1 MDTQKISPASV
12 IKSLG
17 LVFGD
22 IGTSPIYTLAVIFM
36 MTERTEANF
45 IGILSLIIWTLLLL
59 VTVEYAWLAMSLSK
73 AGEGGTIVLL
83 SILRPM
89 LQSGKKIGVAS
100 VLAFIGVSLLVGDGV
115 ITPAITILSA
125 VEGLVLLPGLEDV
138 SQGTLVVLALLVAV
152 FLFSIQKNGSSRLS
166 AFFGPV
172 MAVWFGVLACSGL
185 AALSQF
191 PAVLKAVNPWYGIDF
206 MLRNG
211 LAGFFVLSEVILC
224 ATGGEA
230 LYADMGH
237 MGRKPI
243 LAAWGMVFT
252 ALLLCYMGQ
261 TAFLVHNP
269 GANNVLFEMVH
280 SQARWLYAPFLV
292 LSLLATIIASQSLIS
307 GIFSIMYQSM
317 ATHIMPLFK
326 VDYTSKEMHSQIYIG
341 SVNWAL
347 FLAVVLVIMGFKES
361 HRLAAAYG
369 LAVTGTM
376 TITGMLMVWIFHLK
390 NRPWLCAT
398 AAGICALDVVYLVA
412 NFYKLP
418 HGGYWSLVIAMIP
431 LGIILIYTQGQKAVY
446 QRMQPMPRDVFME
459 RFTKLRRQG
468 HIIKGTAIFFLR
480 SLDSISPYI
489 CKTMFDNGI
498 IYERNV
504 MLSISRTYEPQGLEC
519 RFEDTHVAGIQV
531 FTVTAGYMEHID
543 IDGLLEKTG
552 IKPRAIF
559 YGVEDIFTRSIVWKV
574 YAVIKKLAPPFVQFY
589 KLPLHSVHGVI
600 SRISL

>member
-1 MDTQKISPASV
+1 
-12 IKSLG
+12 
-17 LVFGD
+17 
-22 IGTSPIYTLAVIFM
+22 
-36 MTERTEANF
+36 
-45 IGILSLIIWTLLLL
+45 
-59 VTVEYAWLAMSLSK
+59 
-73 AGEGGTIVLL
+73 
-83 SILRPM
+83 
-89 LQSGKKIGVAS
+89 
-100 VLAFIGVSLLVGDGV
+100 
-115 ITPAITILSA
+115 
-125 VEGLVLLPGLEDV
+125 
-138 SQGTLVVLALLVAV
+138 
-152 FLFSIQKNGSSRLS
+152 
-166 AFFGPV
+166 
-172 MAVWFGVLACSGL
+172 
-185 AALSQF
+185 
-191 PAVLKAVNPWYGIDF
+191 
-206 MLRNG
+206 
-211 LAGFFVLSEVILC
+211 
-224 ATGGEA
+224 
-230 LYADMGH
+230 
-237 MGRKPI
+237 
-243 LAAWGMVFT
+243 
-252 ALLLCYMGQ
+252 
-261 TAFLVHNP
+261 
-269 GANNVLFEMVH
+269 
-280 SQARWLYAPFLV
+280 
-292 LSLLATIIASQSLIS
+292 
-307 GIFSIMYQSM
+307 
-317 ATHIMPLFK
+317 
-326 VDYTSKEMHSQIYIG
+326 
-341 SVNWAL
+341 
-347 FLAVVLVIMGFKES
+347 
-361 HRLAAAYG
+361 
-369 LAVTGTM
+369 
-376 TITGMLMVWIFHLK
+376 MLMVWIFHLK

>member
-1 MDTQKISPASV
+1 MDTQKVSPASV

-45 IGILSLIIWTLLLL
+45 IGILSLIIWTLILL

-89 LQSGKKIGVAS
+89 LQSGKKIGFAS

-138 SQGTLVVLALLVAV
+138 SQNMIVALALFVAI
-152 FLFSIQKNGSSRLS
+152 FLFTIQKNGSSRLS

-172 MAVWFGVLACSGL
+172 MVVWFGVLACSGV
-185 AALSQF
+185 AAISQF
-191 PAVLKAVNPWYGIDF
+191 PAVFKAINPWYGIDF

-243 LAAWGMVFT
+243 LAAWGLVFT
-252 ALLLCYMGQ
+252 ALMLCYMGQ
-261 TAFLVHNP
+261 TAFLVHHP
-269 GANNVLFEMVH
+269 DASNVLFEMVH
-280 SQARWLYAPFLV
+280 SQVSWLYAPFLV

-317 ATHIMPLFK
+317 ATHVMPLFK

-347 FLAVVLVIMGFKES
+347 FIAVVLVIMGFKES
-361 HRLAAAYG
+361 HHLAAAYG
-369 LAVTGTM
+369 LAVTGSM
-376 TITGMLMVWIFHLK
+376 TITSMLMVMIFHLK

-398 AAGICALDVVYLVA
+398 AAGICVLDVIYLVA

-446 QRMQPMPRDVFME
+446 QRMKPMPRHVFME
-459 RFTKLRRQG
+459 KYIKLRKQR
-468 HIIKGTAIFFLR
+468 HTIKGTAIFFLR

-489 CKTMFDNGI
+489 YKTMFDNGI
-498 IYERNV
+498 IYERNI
-504 MLSISRTYEPQGLEC
+504 MLSIARTYEPQGLEC
-519 RFEDTHVAGIQV
+519 HFEDTQVQGLRV
-531 FTVTAGYMEHID
+531 FTVTAGYMEYID
-543 IDGLLEKTG
+543 IDGLLEKAG

-559 YGVEDIFTRSIVWKV
+559 YGVEDIFTRSLVWKV

-589 KLPLHSVHGVI
+589 KLPLHSVHGVV

>member
-1 MDTQKISPASV
+1 MDTQKISPANV

-22 IGTSPIYTLAVIFM
+22 IGTSPIYTLAVIFL

-59 VTVEYAWLAMSLSK
+59 VTVEYACLAMSLSK
-73 AGEGGTIVLL
+73 GGEGGTIVLL
-83 SILRPM
+83 SILRPL
-89 LQSGKKIGVAS
+89 LQSGKKLGVAS

-125 VEGLVLLPGLEDV
+125 VEGLVLLPGLEDTP
-138 SQGTLVVLALLVAV
+138 QWALVALALFVAI
-152 FLFSIQKNGSSRLS
+152 FLFSVQKKGSSKLS
-166 AFFGPV
+166 ALFGPV
-172 MAVWFGVLACSGL
+172 MVVWFAALAFSGVV
-185 AALSQF
+185 ALSQV
-191 PAVLKAVNPWYGIDF
+191 PSVMKAINPWYGINF
-206 MLRNG
+206 MLHHG
-211 LAGFFVLSEVILC
+211 WTGFFVLSEVILC

-243 LAAWGMVFT
+243 LAAWALVFT

-261 TAFLVHNP
+261 TAFLIHHP
-269 GANNVLFEMVH
+269 DTNNVLFEMIH
-280 SQARWLYAPFLV
+280 SQASWLYAPFLV

-307 GIFSIMYQSM
+307 GIFSIMYQCM
-317 ATHIMPLFK
+317 ATHVMPLFK
-326 VDYTSKEMHSQIYIG
+326 VDYTSREMHSQIYIA

-347 FLAVVLVIMGFKES
+347 FVAVSLVVIGFQES

-376 TITGMLMVWIFHLK
+376 TITGILMVWIFHLRK
-390 NRPWLCAT
+390 RPWLCA
-398 AAGICALDVVYLVA
+398 AAFGICILDVIYLVA

-431 LGIILIYTQGQKAVY
+431 LAVILIYTQGQKAVY
-446 QRMQPMPRDVFME
+446 QRMVPMDRESFIKE
-459 RFTKLRRQG
+459 FTKERREG
-468 HIIKGTAIFFLR
+468 HTIKGTGIFFLR
-480 SLDSISPYI
+480 SLDSVSPYI

-498 IYERNV
+498 IYERNI
-504 MLSISRTYEPQGLEC
+504 MLSISRTYEPLGVEC
-519 RFEDTHVAGIQV
+519 RFEDSSVEGIQI
-531 FTVTAGYMEHID
+531 FTVTAGYMEVVDVDAIL
-543 IDGLLEKTG
+543 GEAG
-552 IKPRAIF
+552 IKSRAIF
-559 YGVEDIFTRSIVWKV
+559 YGVEDILTRSPLWKI

-589 KLPLHSVHGVI
+589 KLPLQSVHGVI
-600 SRISL
+600 SRIVL